1 MKYNKAL
8 LCITTCHSV
17 IANSVWPHG
26 LHSLP
31 SSIVLGILQGRALEW
46 AAIPFARGSS
56 WPRNQ
61 TQSPILP
68 ADSLPCQAP
77 QVWNLHSFSDVWRE
91 LQVVGLGHCSLVLL
105 SGKGLQVSLTY
116 ITVSSKAVFQKN
128 SFCEISEMLASSAH
142 FDYPKK

>member
-1 MKYNKAL
+1 M
-8 LCITTCHSV
+8 CHSV

-31 SSIVLGILQGRALEW
+31 SSIVLGILQGRIVEW

-56 WPRNQ
+56 WPRKQ

-68 ADSLPCQAP
+68 ADSLPCEAP

-105 SGKGLQVSLTY
+105 SGKRLQGTLRTSLCLLRQCFKRIVSAKYLRCLPQVLILT
-116 ITVSSKAVFQKN
+116 IPRSKVCRLYLEPN
-128 SFCEISEMLASSAH
+128 
-142 FDYPKK
+142 